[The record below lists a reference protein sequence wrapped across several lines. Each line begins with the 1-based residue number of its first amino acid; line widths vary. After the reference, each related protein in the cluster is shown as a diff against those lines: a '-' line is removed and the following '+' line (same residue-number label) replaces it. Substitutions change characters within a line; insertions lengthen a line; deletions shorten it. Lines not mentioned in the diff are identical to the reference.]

1 MSKSRRSLHKILLAA
16 STLALASSVGA
27 HETAPLEKN
36 YYNYS
41 EWTKGL
47 FAEAVVVRN
56 FGNGRMIYLGGI
68 GAEEEEGKPGDIR
81 AKDDAAGQCVY
92 TFEKIDR
99 VLKKN
104 QAGPEHIVKMTSY
117 LTSPKY
123 IGDYI
128 KCRNDYFSKSDATLP
143 AETLLIVQ
151 GLAWPE
157 MLLEVD
163 VDALAP

>member
-1 MSKSRRSLHKILLAA
+1 MSVLHHSLLKSLLAA
-16 STLALASSVGA
+16 ATLLLVAPASA
-27 HETAPLEKN
+27 QTPEPFEKN

-47 FAEAVVVRN
+47 FSEAVVVRK
-56 FGNGRMIYLGGI
+56 FGNGRLIYLGGI
-68 GAEEEEGKPGDIR
+68 GAEEENGKPGDIR
-81 AKDDAAGQCVY
+81 AKDDASGQCVY

-128 KCRNDYFSKSDATLP
+128 KCRNAYFSKTGATLP

-151 GLAWPE
+151 GLAWPD